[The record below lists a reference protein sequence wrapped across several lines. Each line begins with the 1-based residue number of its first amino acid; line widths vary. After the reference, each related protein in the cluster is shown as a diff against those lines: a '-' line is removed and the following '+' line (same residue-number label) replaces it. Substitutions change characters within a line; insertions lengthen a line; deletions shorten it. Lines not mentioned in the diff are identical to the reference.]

1 MFIKRFFPLLIN
13 SSFEDLFGLSLSFAH
28 QLSIHFFKR
37 RKKITRLHFIFSS
50 RFVFFFFI
58 SIEQSLLCAYGFFL
72 MVKEAYVRQC
82 FTTAKMLSF
91 ISMLRYTMVYGER
104 KREKNAELWWCK
116 TQRDESD
123 HRDIVIDE
131 KIFHTA
137 NRMGT
142 EWEHR

>member
-28 QLSIHFFKR
+28 QLSTHFFFKR

-50 RFVFFFFI
+50 RFVFFFF
-58 SIEQSLLCAYGFFL
+58 SFQSNNLCSVHMFFFL
-72 MVKEAYVRQC
+72 MLKEAYVRQC

-104 KREKNAELWWCK
+104 KRQKKNAELW
-116 TQRDESD
+116 QNIAR
-123 HRDIVIDE
+123 
-131 KIFHTA
+131 
-137 NRMGT
+137 
-142 EWEHR
+142 